1 VKIQLFFPKL
11 IDDIFFFC
19 LKLSLRLRR
28 YRKSKPPP
36 EIAAIFNI
44 LTLDT
49 WLTTRRIKEL
59 AQLSKGCN
67 QTIEFYYWCLSG
79 LSLRKFVECKK
90 TDNPCSLAEVQWK
103 LTDEGAAEQQRRKT
117 Q

>member
-1 VKIQLFFPKL
+1 MKIQLFFSKL

-28 YRKSKPPP
+28 YRKSKPSP

-49 WLTTRRIKEL
+49 WLTTRRIQEL
-59 AQLSKGCN
+59 AQSSKGCN
-67 QTIEFYYWCLSG
+67 QTLESYYGLLSG
-79 LSLRKFVECKK
+79 LSFRGAVKSKK
-90 TDNPCSLAEVQWK
+90 TDTPYPLAEVQWK
-103 LTDEGAAEQQRRKT
+103 LTNEGAAEQRRRNMP
-117 Q
+117 